1 MCTKSSIE
9 LLNLVQI
16 HYPPYMLSCIQALMY
31 ENMLLRLIIFKNG
44 TRKFLQIARCLKMN
58 NNTSAKISTA
68 ESIIPTKKL
77 TKKLEVVLT
86 AYKQT
91 SYADY
96 THIFKTVEI

>member
-1 MCTKSSIE
+1 
-9 LLNLVQI
+9 
-16 HYPPYMLSCIQALMY
+16 
-31 ENMLLRLIIFKNG
+31 
-44 TRKFLQIARCLKMN
+44 MN

-96 THIFKTVEI
+96 THIFKTVEIEIPIDGLDWHVAGEMQ

>member
-1 MCTKSSIE
+1 
-9 LLNLVQI
+9 
-16 HYPPYMLSCIQALMY
+16 
-31 ENMLLRLIIFKNG
+31 
-44 TRKFLQIARCLKMN
+44 MN

-68 ESIIPTKKL
+68 ESIIP

-96 THIFKTVEI
+96 THIFKTVEIEIPIDGLDWHVAGEMQ